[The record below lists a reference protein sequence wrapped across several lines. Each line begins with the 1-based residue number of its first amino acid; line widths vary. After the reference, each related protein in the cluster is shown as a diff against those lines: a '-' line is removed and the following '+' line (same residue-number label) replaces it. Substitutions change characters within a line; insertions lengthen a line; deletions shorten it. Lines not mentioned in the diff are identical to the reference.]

1 MYLFGVTEFNLYES
15 EDENFL
21 YFSTNTM
28 EETMNTVLFLSE
40 NETIID
46 YDDNGE
52 VKDVRVHNYQGTEYN
67 ENSRLRLWFIVD
79 ED

>member
-15 EDENFL
+15 DGEHL
-21 YFSTNTM
+21 VYFTTNSM